1 MKLLIIADSPVFDG
15 KKREYVEI
23 SNKKKPINQSRK
35 KWWIEEYYDKGY
47 WSLCREIDKDKIA
60 EFRFRAIGRHK
71 DIEELKAFVWLKD
84 EKCEEFLFSAIEME
98 IVNL

>member
-23 SNKKKPINQSRK
+23 SNKKKPIAQSRK
-35 KWWIEEYYDKGY
+35 NWWIEEYYDKGY
-47 WSLCREIDKDKIA
+47 WSLYREIDKDKIV

-71 DIEELKAFVWLKD
+71 EIEELKAFVWLKD